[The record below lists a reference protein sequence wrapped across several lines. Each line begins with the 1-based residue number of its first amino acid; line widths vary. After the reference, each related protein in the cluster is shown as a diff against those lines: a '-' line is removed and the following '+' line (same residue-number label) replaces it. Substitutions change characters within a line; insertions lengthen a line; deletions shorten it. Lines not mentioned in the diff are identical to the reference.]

1 MKKILGALLLFFSLS
16 VHAQTG
22 TAKEQIDTTAG
33 NADSVE
39 VRVAVLPDSGAT
51 GAADGNII
59 SKQIGSSGGKIISED
74 GRIELIFPAGA
85 LSKTTNISIQ
95 PIVNLLPNG
104 NGKGY
109 QFEPSGTRF
118 IKPVEIIFHYSQK
131 EDETC
136 PAQLHF
142 MAIQNKNGKWEYMNY
157 EDWDSVTKALKG
169 HITHFSAMVDGNEVE
184 LQPRDVNLRLGDKR
198 LFYLELAQAPVENLG
213 GDELSQLPTGPSV
226 SSVLKVS
233 KWSAKFGTFVR
244 DDAKKI
250 KAIYSAPRNMP
261 PGNKDEVT
269 LNLNILEMVKD
280 VSYQKKGKSQIKYHT
295 ESVPK
300 SRLKETATF
309 TSTVHLNDVY
319 RVFVTHDVEYR
330 PGMGTIVADA
340 SSFDV
345 DIFPASES
353 QPAHVAITNIQ
364 RYTPDIV
371 KKGRSMAGCKLVI
384 TPVAGTNS
392 IYITTDYKD
401 LELSNSDP
409 PEVSFEFPAA
419 SSEQTY
425 FLFHC
430 AGKTS
435 TKPEALKAFPLVPKI
450 KFIENGLGQS
460 IDMKAYKILVSPLR

>member
-142 MAIQNKNGKWEYMNY
+142 MAIQNKNGKWEYMDY

-184 LQPRDVNLRLGDKR
+184 LQPRDATLRLGDKR
-198 LFYLELAQAPVENLG
+198 IFYLEKAQAPIPNPG
-213 GDELSQLPTGPSV
+213 GDELPALPTGPSV
-226 SSVLKVS
+226 SSALKVS
-233 KWSAKFGTFVR
+233 KWSAKFGTF
-244 DDAKKI
+244 AKNEESKI
-250 KAIYSAPRNMP
+250 KATYTAPKSMP
-261 PGNKDEVT
+261 SGNIDEVT
-269 LNLNILEMVKD
+269 LNLNILEMYKD
-280 VSYQKKGKSQIKYHT
+280 VTDQKKGKSKIRYHT
-295 ESVPK
+295 ESIPK
-300 SRLKETATF
+300 TRVKETATF
-309 TSTVHLNDVY
+309 H
-319 RVFVTHDVEYR
+319 
-330 PGMGTIVADA
+330 
-340 SSFDV
+340 
-345 DIFPASES
+345 
-353 QPAHVAITNIQ
+353 
-364 RYTPDIV
+364 
-371 KKGRSMAGCKLVI
+371 K
-384 TPVAGTNS
+384 
-392 IYITTDYKD
+392 
-401 LELSNSDP
+401 
-409 PEVSFEFPAA
+409 
-419 SSEQTY
+419 
-425 FLFHC
+425 HC
-430 AGKTS
+430 
-435 TKPEALKAFPLVPKI
+435 
-450 KFIENGLGQS
+450 
-460 IDMKAYKILVSPLR
+460 SP